1 MEYEMKTTRF
11 DRGAYRVSYRG
22 RHFTLETDGYRF
34 WNAGDPMPSYIN
46 GRDWVLIET
55 DADGAGVD
63 GDGYWNHFCTK
74 RDALDAIREVCDR
87 DAADGVT
94 FN

>member
-1 MEYEMKTTRF
+1 MICKRF

-22 RHFTLETDGYRF
+22 RHFTLETDGYRY

-46 GRDWVLIET
+46 PRDWCLIET

-94 FN
+94 